1 MSGFFDHGY
10 ARHAGG
16 DPKAAAVGAV
26 PSETVN
32 RSKCLLHR
40 ATYYYINI
48 TPQKNKTPLIAHQ
61 DRTPPLS
68 RVFALLYSTI
78 DPQVQMCLLQ
88 YPRAKVSWSTIS
100 SVFLIF
106 FYRRHHLAVT
116 VKPAPKRT
124 RTELTTLFLQTT
136 KRKKGE
142 ATVSRLG
149 LENRRCAELMW
160 CDGRSLLERIIGG
173 PCSRLPIKNIFI
185 ACCLIA
191 TMPSGKRELERVGN
205 PPVSTGPSPN
215 SDERANNTVEEVNGP
230 TRGSGSLH
238 LDLM

>member
-10 ARHAGG
+10 AHHAGG

-26 PSETVN
+26 PSET
-32 RSKCLLHR
+32 
-40 ATYYYINI
+40 
-48 TPQKNKTPLIAHQ
+48 TPLIAHQ

-78 DPQVQMCLLQ
+78 DPQLGLPDLLLVILE
-88 YPRAKVSWSTIS
+88 YS
-100 SVFLIF
+100 
-106 FYRRHHLAVT
+106 RRHHLAVT
-116 VKPAPKRT
+116 VKPAPKVSDADRANNSIPPDN
-124 RTELTTLFLQTT
+124 
-136 KRKKGE
+136 E
-142 ATVSRLG
+142 A
-149 LENRRCAELMW
+149 EERCAELMW